1 MQRGAEKEFAAGAFV
16 SILLI
21 VGANVTR
28 QLSGNEIIENF
39 FYAQLAGDFIMLVA
53 FALLTAWAPRSRFI
67 WLLSATAAIQV
78 VVRIPTKSAGD
89 SGRKRPPVPIEAGQG
104 FR

>member
-1 MQRGAEKEFAAGAFV
+1 MHLLVDVLDVAAHGLHAD
-16 SILLI
+16 
-21 VGANVTR
+21 
-28 QLSGNEIIENF
+28 
-39 FYAQLAGDFIMLVA
+39 AQLAGDFIMLVA